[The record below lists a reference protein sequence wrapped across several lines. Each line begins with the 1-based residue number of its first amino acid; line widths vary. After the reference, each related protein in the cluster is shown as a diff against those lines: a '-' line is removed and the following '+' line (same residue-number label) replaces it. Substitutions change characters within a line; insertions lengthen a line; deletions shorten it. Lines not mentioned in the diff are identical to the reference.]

1 MEKDSMNYE
10 DKTNVNQIVLLLGVS
25 EGVKTD
31 ILNSINAGKK
41 VIVPKQEISINQ
53 WYGAGYI
60 ILDGTTGAGAYLI
73 SGGMAGGS
81 SSVFPEGWTYY
92 SLWKT
97 VYTCVVSL
105 GKMLN
110 LGMFEIEVVAPILSL
125 LLIITGSAI
134 SFINTWTSNI
144 SELDK
149 ISKSLLVIASA
160 CLRGAVF
167 IFVTTV
173 SPLYGPILGILYACL
188 FSIETMW
195 IVDGFI
201 DWLYRQVIAPLSP

>member
-1 MEKDSMNYE
+1 MKLGRWKRIKMEKDSMNYE
-10 DKTNVNQIVLLLGVS
+10 DKTNVNKIVLLLGVS

-60 ILDGTTGAGAYLI
+60 ILDGTTGAGTYLI

-97 VYTCVVSL
+97 VYTCVFSL

-110 LGMFEIEVVAPILSL
+110 LDMFEIEVVAPILGL
-125 LLIITGSAI
+125 LLIITSSAI

-173 SPLYGPILGILYACL
+173 CPLYGLFSGTLYACL
-188 FSIETMW
+188 FSI
-195 IVDGFI
+195 
-201 DWLYRQVIAPLSP
+201 IAPLSP